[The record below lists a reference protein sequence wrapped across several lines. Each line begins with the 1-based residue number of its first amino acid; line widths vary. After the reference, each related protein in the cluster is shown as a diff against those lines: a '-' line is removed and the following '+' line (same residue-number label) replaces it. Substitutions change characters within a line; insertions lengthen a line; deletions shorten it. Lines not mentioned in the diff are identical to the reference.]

1 MKRSALGFLLILA
14 AAQGKCLAQGPVF
27 SSLSPVDLSKDVSLS
42 PTMEQPVL
50 ESAGM
55 AYESGPRFWGS
66 ADYLLWWIRRGN
78 VPPLVVTGSPTDPF
92 PGALDQPGTR
102 VLFGGNGLD
111 YGTFSGLRLNLG
123 GWLDQAD
130 RFGIEAGGF
139 ALEHRTI
146 RFAAQAD
153 ANGQPFLASP
163 FIDALSGNQNV
174 YFISQNFADPALT
187 ALLTG
192 GVGVFSSTSLWSWEI
207 SGVANVARD
216 NGWTID
222 LLAGFR
228 QTSLRENLTYVTT
241 ASNIAP
247 GGAALFQLIPLDPG
261 FTETTFDGFATR
273 NTFNGG
279 QIGTRIDRRWGP
291 FTLDLAG
298 KLAMGS
304 MHEVVNIQGQTTTN
318 APLPV
323 TQAVGGIY
331 AQASNIGTFSRDA
344 FAVIPE
350 VDVNLCF
357 QIRRNI
363 ALRVGYT
370 FLYMSNVVRPGD
382 QIDPRINVNR
392 VPIDPAFG
400 TPGGPNRP
408 AFDMRTTG
416 FWAQGINFGLE
427 FKF

>member
-1 MKRSALGFLLILA
+1 MKRSALGLLLILV
-14 AAQGKCLAQGPVF
+14 AAQVQCLAQGPVF
-27 SSLSPVDLSKDVSLS
+27 SSLNPADLSKDSSV
-42 PTMEQPVL
+42 PTATEQSEAALTGLPC
-50 ESAGM
+50 EPST
-55 AYESGPRFWGS
+55 RIWGS
-66 ADYLLWWIRRGN
+66 ADYLLWWVRKGN
-78 VPPLVVTGSPTDPF
+78 TPPLVVTGSATDPF

-102 VLFGGNGLD
+102 ILFGGNGLD
-111 YGTFSGLRLNLG
+111 YGTFNGVRLNLG
-123 GWLDQAD
+123 GWLDQD
-130 RFGIEAGGF
+130 NRFGIAAGGF
-139 ALEHRTI
+139 ALEHRTV
-146 RFAAQAD
+146 RFSAQAD
-153 ANGQPFLASP
+153 ANGQPFLATP
-163 FIDALSGNQNV
+163 FINALSGNQNV
-174 YFISQNFADPALT
+174 YFISQNFPNPALT

-192 GVGVFSSTSLWSWEI
+192 GVDVLSSTSLWSWEI
-207 SGVANVARD
+207 SGVLNVARD
-216 NGWTID
+216 SCWTLD
-222 LLAGFR
+222 LLGGFR

-241 ASNIAP
+241 ASNIAA
-247 GGAALFQLIPLDPG
+247 GGAALFQLTPLDPG

-279 QIGTRIDRRWGP
+279 QIGARVDRRWGP
-291 FTLDLAG
+291 FTLDFTG

-331 AQASNIGTFSRDA
+331 AQTSNIGTFSRDV

-350 VDVNLCF
+350 VDVNLCV
-357 QIRRNI
+357 QIRQNV

-370 FLYMSNVVRPGD
+370 FLCLSNVARPGD
-382 QIDPRINVNR
+382 QIDPRININR
-392 VPIDPAFG
+392 VPIDPSFG